1 MHSRAL
7 QMKVLM
13 KMNRET
19 SRPNLDWLKRYYIVR
34 ALFSALWVVLA
45 LALGKAH
52 PALGLGL
59 IIAYPA
65 WDSLANYV
73 DAQRSGGLRSNPTQ
87 MVNVLVSAIVT
98 LAVAGAA
105 TRSFHAVIAVVG
117 VWATLAGI
125 LQLSTAARRWR
136 SASAQWPMILSGA
149 QSALAGLFFIAK
161 ANEPVSSLSVADV
174 APYAAFGAFYF
185 AVAAFMLF
193 RRSAVRHGAAS
204 DTESER
210 V

>member
-87 MVNVLVSAIVT
+87 IVSVLVSAIVT

-125 LQLSTAARRWR
+125 LRLSTAARRAGG

-161 ANEPVSSLSVADV
+161 ANEPVSKSECRRCRALCGFWRILFCRGSFHALSEIRG
-174 APYAAFGAFYF
+174 PTWCG
-185 AVAAFMLF
+185 
-193 RRSAVRHGAAS
+193 
-204 DTESER
+204 
-210 V
+210 